1 MDPSR
6 FGRVLGT
13 GTRLAA
19 RTLVSAAA
27 AASAENPASA
37 RSTST
42 AAPAPSPP
50 AQPFSAPPE
59 PPQQPVNAAASSLR
73 QKTAQTAAQTAARA
87 SITAKG
93 VKQGS
98 KRFGE
103 AAWGPVARL
112 SGVLWL
118 EVMGTFFGLFAFL
131 ASAGAWKQR
140 AIFHAHPV
148 NPQAYERFLL
158 VSSVA
163 LLFTY
168 FCVTSF
174 IRAKRRERQR

>member
-6 FGRVLGT
+6 FGRVLGI

-19 RTLVSAAA
+19 RTLVSAAT
-27 AASAENPASA
+27 AASAENPSSA
-37 RSTST
+37 RTAST
-42 AAPAPSPP
+42 APAPAQP
-50 AQPFSAPPE
+50 AQPAQPP
-59 PPQQPVNAAASSLR
+59 PPSSEKPHRIITADSLR
-73 QKTAQTAAQTAARA
+73 QRTAQTSARA
-87 SITAKG
+87 SVTAKG
-93 VKQGS
+93 LKQGS

-140 AIFHAHPV
+140 AIFHAHSAKS
-148 NPQAYERFLL
+148 QAYERFLL
-158 VSSVA
+158 VSAVA
-163 LLFTY
+163 LLFAY

>member
-6 FGRVLGT
+6 FGRVLGI

-27 AASAENPASA
+27 AASAENPSSA
-37 RSTST
+37 RSAST
-42 AAPAPSPP
+42 APAP
-50 AQPFSAPPE
+50 AQPPPPSPE
-59 PPQQPVNAAASSLR
+59 KPHRIITADSLR
-73 QKTAQTAAQTAARA
+73 QRTAQTSARA
-87 SITAKG
+87 SVTAKG
-93 VKQGS
+93 LKQGS

-140 AIFHAHPV
+140 AIFHVHTA
-148 NPQAYERFLL
+148 NSQAYERFLL
-158 VSSVA
+158 VSAVA
-163 LLFTY
+163 LLFAY